1 MVVILFMID
10 YSDALI
16 IGGNVYGL
24 YAGIL
29 LEKNGMDVT
38 ILENDLYNSMMVSGP
53 LFFHAFSEDV
63 KKPLYER
70 SLSIYNELSKNKKG
84 SFIWPIEL
92 YDKLRKNFNG
102 KTLNFIKVE
111 SIVKDGKSVKGV
123 RTNKGE
129 INSKLILVLDGI
141 ITKNLLYMEKIDI
154 KSIVMEYGNVI
165 AEIDEKFNI
174 SMFNEK
180 IIFNDKKFAYF
191 SAPWKNSRVE
201 FLISLFS
208 EMAKEFPGIEKCLVR
223 RVWKSNHDHFHDS
236 LPRIGNVHFEN
247 AYFLAGYSRYGIS
260 FGLEL
265 TRLITQLALGKP
277 TDFDVSKILF

>member
-1 MVVILFMID
+1 MAVISFMID
-10 YSDALI
+10 YSDALV

-29 LEKNGMDVT
+29 LEKNGIDVT
-38 ILENDLYNSMMVSGP
+38 IVENDLYNSIMVSGP

-70 SLSIYNELSKNKKG
+70 SLNIYNELSKNRKD
-84 SFIWPIEL
+84 SFVWPIEL
-92 YDKLRKNFNG
+92 YDKLRKNFKG
-102 KTLNFIKVE
+102 KTLNFIKIE
-111 SIVKDGKSVKGV
+111 SIVKDGKIVKGV
-123 RTNKGE
+123 KTNRGE
-129 INSKLILVLDGI
+129 INTKLILVLDGI
-141 ITKNLLYMEKIDI
+141 ITKNLLSTEKINI
-154 KSIVMEYGNVI
+154 ENITMEYGNVI

-180 IIFNDKKFAYF
+180 IVFNDKKFAYF

-208 EMAKEFPGIEKCLVR
+208 EMAEEYPGIENCLVKR
-223 RVWKSNHDHFHDS
+223 IWKNTHDHFYDS
-236 LPRIGNVHFEN
+236 LPRVGNVHFEN
-247 AYFLAGYSRYGIS
+247 AYFLAGYSRYGIT
-260 FGLEL
+260 FRLEL
-265 TRLITQLALGKP
+265 SRLLTQLALGKP